1 MTICN
6 RVDIGDS
13 TQLATVPGSGTRGN
27 FDGLLHFEK
36 AKELLVNDDGV
47 FNEYST
53 VQAAAGH
60 VPQNPFQRYDR
71 ITRDHAI

>member
-1 MTICN
+1 MVVSMTPPIDPPVTICN
-6 RVDIGDS
+6 RNAIIDIGDS

-47 FNEYST
+47 
-53 VQAAAGH
+53 
-60 VPQNPFQRYDR
+60 
-71 ITRDHAI
+71 